1 MFWHDLPTQLALL
14 GMTFITPLLMLGLSL
29 YAGHR
34 YTRLPDG
41 RWTTWEKTL
50 LEKSGFEERAA

>member
-1 MFWHDLPTQLALL
+1 MFWNDMATQWALL
-14 GMTFITPLLMLGLSL
+14 GSTLTPLLMLGLAL
-29 YAGHR
+29 YAGHH

-50 LEKSGFEERAA
+50 GQIAEGEERAA